1 MSKSIIYVV
10 TGCTGPLGRAFVDH
24 LADVPESH
32 VVAVAHRGSLQRF
45 PRGVEV
51 IDDCDLTNY
60 RQVERVSRYLAEN
73 DRCAAGEIRVI
84 NCAGKFP
91 YPEYLGETD
100 PDAFA
105 DTLNSNVLSVF
116 NVARAIL
123 PTIARR
129 RCGKFVSFTSHTSD
143 QASPLVG
150 AFNASKAAVEL
161 LTRTIANEYGEF
173 GVAAISFALATLD
186 TPAERKLKP
195 NGDVEN
201 WIKPSEVVSQVLH
214 TLSATPAINN
224 GNNIHL
230 FKYSKS
236 FFHDLYYKRI
246 ERE

>member
-1 MSKSIIYVV
+1 MSENIVYVV
-10 TGCTGPLGRAFVDH
+10 TGSTGPLGGAFLD
-24 LADVPESH
+24 LIDAPESH
-32 VVAVAHRGSLQRF
+32 VLAVAHRQSL
-45 PRGVEV
+45 PRLPRSVQV

-60 RQVERVSRYLAEN
+60 REVKKVRDYLEGN
-73 DRCAAGEIRVI
+73 DSYASSEIRVI

-116 NVARAIL
+116 NIARVIL
-123 PTIARR
+123 PLMAQRR
-129 RCGKFVSFTSHTSD
+129 GGKFVSFTSHTT
-143 QASPLVG
+143 AHAFPFMG
-150 AFNASKAAVEL
+150 AFNAAKAAVES

-173 GVAAISFALATLD
+173 GVVAMSFALATLD

-201 WIKPSEVVSQVLH
+201 WIKPSEAASYVLH
-214 TLSATPAINN
+214 TLNAQPTVQN

-230 FKYSKS
+230 YKHSKS
-236 FFHDLYYKRI
+236 FFHDSYYKRI